1 MYNVVV
7 KNQARKSLEKIDK
20 RFVPRIKGAIRLLQE
35 YPLLGKPLEG
45 EYEGQRSLRVW
56 PYRII
61 YEIYKH
67 QLVILIIAIKHR
79 QNVYK

>member
-1 MYNVVV
+1 MYSVVV

-20 RFVPRIKGAIRLLQE
+20 RFAPKINRAIRLLQE

-45 EYEGQRSLRVW
+45 DCEGQRSLRVW